1 MLNIKFDSEP
11 IYSDND
17 KYIKIKIKSYR
28 DQVNTNFQSNE
39 ISKEDA
45 SKKCLSLIML
55 DFVIRASKMYY
66 LQTLLEECK
75 CRITRNKV
83 ENLFNNDLESSS
95 SDESDNEFNNG
106 PVNGSEMMNLMII

>member
-1 MLNIKFDSEP
+1 
-11 IYSDND
+11 
-17 KYIKIKIKSYR
+17 
-28 DQVNTNFQSNE
+28 
-39 ISKEDA
+39 
-45 SKKCLSLIML
+45 ML

-75 CRITRNKV
+75 YRITRNKV